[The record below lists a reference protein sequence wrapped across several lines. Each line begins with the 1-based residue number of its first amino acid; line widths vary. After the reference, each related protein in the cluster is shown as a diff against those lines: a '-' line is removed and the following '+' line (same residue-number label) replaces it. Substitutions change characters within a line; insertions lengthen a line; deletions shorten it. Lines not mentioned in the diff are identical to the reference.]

1 MRIANA
7 TPEFKAAY
15 DKRMK
20 QLKKIGFCQPHLSS
34 LAKKYAAL
42 DLEVNEQA
50 KWYKEHKYQMKINAD
65 IFA

>member
-15 DKRMK
+15 DIRLK
-20 QLKKIGFCQPHLSS
+20 QLKKIGFYQPHLSS

-42 DLEVNEQA
+42 DLEVSKQE
-50 KWYKEHKYQMKINAD
+50 KWHKQHKYLAKVNKDLCA
-65 IFA
+65 